1 MVRLKTYSLIFSVMF
16 TILPVGEFPQ
26 TLGNQYVQICLLKER
41 ITQASQGLN
50 QPTQRIRTRPDR
62 SEFFAMGFPQR
73 RSTRCNIKFVKCQE
87 PAESA
92 ASPPSNFLTS
102 AKSIAFLSLTT
113 TTTTLEFSC
122 PARDK
127 TTIMADTAVVDPPH
141 ATIPSPAPAAGAEA
155 DEQPTHTNDENALT
169 TQPSETAVTEADGT
183 QKKKKIIRRKRRP
196 ARPQVDPATVKSEP
210 PPQTGTVFN
219 IWYNKWSGGDRED
232 KYLSKQAA
240 SSRCNVAKD
249 SGYTRA
255 DKVPGSFF
263 CLFFARGVCP
273 KGHECEYLHRLPTL
287 HDLFNPN
294 VDCFGRDKFSDYRDD
309 MGGVGS
315 FMRQNRTL
323 YVGRIHVTD
332 DIEEVVAR
340 HFAEWGQVERTRVL
354 TSRGVAFVTYT
365 NEANAQFAK
374 EAMAHQSLD
383 HSEILNVRWATVD
396 PNPLAQKREARR
408 LEEQAAEAVRRALPA
423 EFVAELE
430 GRDPE
435 ARKRKK
441 IEGSFGL
448 QGYEPPD
455 EIWYTRT
462 KELED
467 AKQTG
472 QGQLEA
478 PEQPLMLESAPP
490 AAAASAEPQNSGIF
504 SGSTVAALQ
513 GLAGGNVTTQRT
525 SQTAG
530 PLVGYGSDDES
541 D

>member
-1 MVRLKTYSLIFSVMF
+1 MTDTAEIDTPPAAAPLETQEDGYQAPNDETALVQQ
-16 TILPVGEFPQ
+16 Q
-26 TLGNQYVQICLLKER
+26 TETTV
-41 ITQASQGLN
+41 
-50 QPTQRIRTRPDR
+50 
-62 SEFFAMGFPQR
+62 
-73 RSTRCNIKFVKCQE
+73 
-87 PAESA
+87 
-92 ASPPSNFLTS
+92 
-102 AKSIAFLSLTT
+102 TT
-113 TTTTLEFSC
+113 T
-122 PARDK
+122 D
-127 TTIMADTAVVDPPH
+127 
-141 ATIPSPAPAAGAEA
+141 
-155 DEQPTHTNDENALT
+155 
-169 TQPSETAVTEADGT
+169 ADG
-183 QKKKKIIRRKRRP
+183 KKKVKKIIRKKRRP
-196 ARPQVDPATVKSEP
+196 ARPQVDPATLKSEP

-232 KYLSKQAA
+232 KYLSKTAA
-240 SSRCNVAKD
+240 VSRCNIARD

-255 DKVPGSFF
+255 DKVTGSYF
-263 CLFFARGVCP
+263 CLFFARGICP
-273 KGHECEYLHRLPTL
+273 KGYECEYLHRLPTL

-294 VDCFGRDKFSDYRDD
+294 VDCFGRDKHSDYRDD

-340 HFAEWGQVERTRVL
+340 HFAEWGQIDRTRVL

-383 HSEILNVRWATVD
+383 HSEILNVRWATID

-408 LEEQAAEAVRRALPA
+408 LEEQAAEAVRRALPE

-441 IEGSFGL
+441 IEGTYGL

-455 EIWYTRT
+455 EVWFARS
-462 KELED
+462 KELEGGNAGD
-467 AKQTG
+467 G
-472 QGQLEA
+472 VRQLEA
-478 PEQPLMLESAPP
+478 PDQPLMIEGQGYGLGQ
-490 AAAASAEPQNSGIF
+490 ASAVQEEPVSGGGIF
-504 SGSTVAALQ
+504 SSSAVAALR
-513 GLAGGNVTTQRT
+513 GMNGGNVTTKQAPKA
-525 SQTAG
+525 AG
-530 PLVGYGSDDES
+530 PLVGYGSDDDS

>member
-1 MVRLKTYSLIFSVMF
+1 MSS
-16 TILPVGEFPQ
+16 
-26 TLGNQYVQICLLKER
+26 
-41 ITQASQGLN
+41 
-50 QPTQRIRTRPDR
+50 
-62 SEFFAMGFPQR
+62 
-73 RSTRCNIKFVKCQE
+73 NIKFINAKTHLTKQSRPVDFAERTPSQLLPS
-87 PAESA
+87 PAA
-92 ASPPSNFLTS
+92 KHLLTLFREED
-102 AKSIAFLSLTT
+102 IT
-113 TTTTLEFSC
+113 
-122 PARDK
+122 
-127 TTIMADTAVVDPPH
+127 MADTAVEDLSQ
-141 ATIPSPAPAAGAEA
+141 TAPAAGT
-155 DEQPTHTNDENALT
+155 QPENPPTTDTPNDDNALT
-169 TQPSETAVTEADGT
+169 TQQHSETTVTETDGT
-183 QKKKKIIRRKRRP
+183 QKKIKKIIRKKRRP
-196 ARPQVDPATVKSEP
+196 ARPQVDPATLKSEP

-240 SSRCNVAKD
+240 SGRCNIVKD

-263 CLFFARGVCP
+263 CLFFARGLCP

-340 HFAEWGQVERTRVL
+340 HFAEWGQVERIRVL

-383 HSEILNVRWATVD
+383 HSEILNLRWATVD
-396 PNPLAQKREARR
+396 PNPLAQKRESRR

-435 ARKRKK
+435 ARKKKK

-455 EIWYTRT
+455 EVWYTRT

-467 AKQTG
+467 VGKTG
-472 QGQLEA
+472 QPQLEA
-478 PEQPLMLESAPP
+478 PDQPLMLEAAPYTAAP
-490 AAAASAEPQNSGIF
+490 TAAAASSQLETQASSGIF
-504 SGSTVAALQ
+504 STSTVAALQ
-513 GLAGGNVTTQRT
+513 GLGGNVTTQKA
-525 SQTAG
+525 SQTSG